1 MTIWQQTV
9 KRAIDLAFSI
19 IALVL
24 LSPLLILIAIIIRLE
39 GCGPIFFHQE
49 RLGHGARTFTLYKFR
64 TMIENAPDLRNSDGS
79 TFNSPRDPRV
89 TRVGRILRRTS
100 LDELPQLFNVLN
112 GTMSLVGPRPD
123 QMDQAR
129 FYSGEEWRRT
139 VVKPGITGLAQI
151 NGRNAID
158 WAARKQVDLE
168 YVARQSL
175 LLDLNILWRTIPY
188 VIGSRDIYINKVSET
203 VR

>member
-1 MTIWQQTV
+1 MKICQNLA
-9 KRAIDLAFSI
+9 KRGIDLAVST
-19 IALVL
+19 IALIL
-24 LSPLLILIAIIIRLE
+24 LSPLLVLIAIFIWLDSYGSVVFR
-39 GCGPIFFHQE
+39 QE
-49 RLGHGARTFTLYKFR
+49 RLGRGARTFTLYKFR
-64 TMIENAPDLRNSDGS
+64 TMIENPPDLRNSDGS

-100 LDELPQLFNVLN
+100 LDELPQLFNVFV

-123 QMDQAR
+123 QVDQAR
-129 FYSGEEWRRT
+129 FYSSEEWRRT

-158 WAARKQVDLE
+158 WTTRKQVDLE

-175 LLDLNILWRTIPY
+175 LLDLKILWRTIPY
-188 VIGSRDIYINKVSET
+188 VIGSRDIYMAHVSEA